1 MRDSEHPQR
10 CSVNRYAVLHFVIE
24 SAKDVFSTYL
34 LDDLFCRHLNRAQVW
49 VERIVAS
56 NEITVGVARKV
67 SG

>member
-1 MRDSEHPQR
+1 MS
-10 CSVNRYAVLHFVIE
+10 NNKL
-24 SAKDVFSTYL
+24 KDVFSTYL

>member
-34 LDDLFCRHLNRAQVW
+34 
-49 VERIVAS
+49 VEPAKFIFQNFS
-56 NEITVGVARKV
+56 KT
-67 SG
+67 